1 MKYLIL
7 ASIAVAA
14 SLSLSPAVAA
24 PYNSKLDAKACMK
37 NTSVTK
43 AHRGYRAAHRWEAVE
58 VCDCVT
64 LTRPYILALHG
75 LPPFPKSTDW
85 FMR

>member
-14 SLSLSPAVAA
+14 SLSFTPAVAA

-37 NTSVTK
+37 DASMAK
-43 AHRGYRAAHRWEAVE
+43 AHRRHRAAHRWDAVE
-58 VCDCVT
+58 VCDCVA